1 MTVKSFFIAVLA
13 SLFCFSCSET
23 NLESTQ
29 IANTQEEPKVLYT
42 YDVDIEA
49 TSETPKDSTQATRIA
64 DMPFK
69 ITEENLGGKNYLVP
83 KINIKKDVL
92 ESVVVFYNK
101 TTDEK
106 TVQQAKWK
114 VIEKGAKIKL
124 RLQKLSSYAKF
135 ETGEWYL
142 MSFIGGG
149 NLQKDSIK
157 VQTKTAINVIAKDQE
172 IETSCPFATTWR
184 KIVYSNNKLTLADTK
199 TKMDFAPQGV
209 FLALNVE
216 SNMSLATKL
225 DRNITLESN
234 AFTSAGYY
242 KFKIEQAKVTDKADL
257 AFNYWNPT
265 GVDQVKKPYPIYV
278 QCNGQQYV
286 TRLRLNYQANVP
298 DGSNR
303 NSKTDLENFLYFDT
317 LSSQTYGKKTVY
329 YPQKTKQFLLCVM
342 PVNYKKT
349 ATYNT
354 GATTEALFYGK
365 VLIDN
370 DKRKFYTYAQETYK
384 EDPNAWKPYME
395 SRYLLGSFSDELT
408 KGSCHNLT
416 LRIVRPMLPIER
428 LWAYRQGLEQ
438 DKAKYPMKVT
448 NRSDAEKFAEGEK
461 EDADYPGLFKYK
473 RYRFPKYSEF
483 IPIFNNCLLQLE
495 TGESIGGLEGYKTHE
510 EYGKALA
517 VMSHG
522 DYVDINKKQMKY
534 DNWFCHQIEDNVLY
548 GIMYIKPFK
557 NRGYGSGNYK
567 IAYKMT
573 VKNPKRDEGTA
584 TIQVYYLGPNYNL
597 SNAVAGF
604 YCCHEQFWDK
614 LTTRDII
621 ERTFPLG
628 GNYWL
633 NDKEPHDSNE
643 RKSLYNKLSL
653 SYKEDKVNTEIPW
666 IGGRWLGH
674 PMYAFFLPWLKTPAW

>member
-13 SLFCFSCSET
+13 SLLCFSCSDT

-83 KINIKKDVL
+83 KINIKKDIV

-101 TTDEK
+101 TTDKKE
-106 TVQQAKWK
+106 VQQAKWK

-216 SNMSLATKL
+216 SNMSLNTKL

-265 GVDQVKKPYPIYV
+265 GVDQVDRPYPTYI

-286 TRLRLNYQANVP
+286 TRLRLNYQADVP

-303 NSKTDLENFLYFDT
+303 NSKTDLENSLYFNKLT
-317 LSSQTYGKKTVY
+317 SQTYGKKTVY

-342 PVNYKKT
+342 PVDYKKT
-349 ATYNT
+349 ATKNSHI
-354 GATTEALFYGK
+354 TTEALFYGK
-365 VLIDN
+365 VFID
-370 DKRKFYTYAQETYK
+370 DDTRTLYTYDPATYK
-384 EDPNAWKPYME
+384 ENPDKWKPYME
-395 SRYLLGSFSDELT
+395 SRYLLGSFSDNLT

-428 LWAYRQGLEQ
+428 LWAYRQGL
-438 DKAKYPMKVT
+438 DGSLLMKVT
-448 NRSDAEKFAEGEK
+448 NRSDAEKFSEGEK
-461 EDADYPGLFKYK
+461 QDNDYPGLTNK
-473 RYRFPKYSEF
+473 RYRFPKSSEL
-483 IPIFNNCLLQLE
+483 IPIFNNPTKQLE
-495 TGESIGGLEGYKTHE
+495 GKEQIGKIHGYDTND
-510 EYGKALA
+510 EYGFAIA
-517 VMSHG
+517 IRSHNNW
-522 DYVDINKKQMKY
+522 VNINGKHLTF
-534 DNWFCHQIEDNVLY
+534 DNWFCHQQGSTDTY
-548 GIMYIKPFK
+548 GIMYIKPF
-557 NRGYGSGNYK
+557 GSTDSTSGNYK
-567 IAYKMT
+567 VAYKLSYD
-573 VKNPKRDEGTA
+573 NPKQQKGNAIID
-584 TIQVYYLGPNYNL
+584 IYYLGPNYNL
-597 SNAVAGF
+597 SYAVAGF
-604 YCCHEQFWDK
+604 YCCHDQFWSK
-614 LTTRDII
+614 LTNRDII
-621 ERTFPLG
+621 VRKFPLG
-628 GNYWL
+628 GDYWL
-633 NDKEPHDSNE
+633 NDKSDIHREGEGEKRSM
-643 RKSLYNKLSL
+643 YNGFSFDG
-653 SYKEDKVNTEIPW
+653 YPQNVNNTIPW
-666 IGGRWLGH
+666 EGGPIRGH
-674 PMYAFFLPWLKTPAW
+674 YKYAFFLPWLKTPAW